1 MAIDAGSLTARKS
14 LSLITFIIMD
24 GTRWIF
30 GVASVTKSPAIE
42 RAVREDDFEQSPL
55 FGWIL
60 AFVEKFGLFCEF

>member
-30 GVASVTKSPAIE
+30 GVPSVNRRVVGSNPT
-42 RAVREDDFEQSPL
+42 
-55 FGWIL
+55 
-60 AFVEKFGLFCEF
+60 